1 MENLPEIHSPVSWTM
16 VNQGAEAR
24 IWRILG
30 QGDGTQSWI
39 STSSSSTDSATTLRS
54 LLQTQRSIIG
64 KERFKKT
71 YRLEVLD
78 KKITKS
84 RVNAETKCI
93 LKCKKLEI
101 DVPDLYFVDTKNAI
115 IFMEDLLP
123 PHPSSSSSSSPSPNR
138 NPMTVRD
145 FFVSKGIDSNPAVL
159 VAKSMGVAIGKMH
172 ASGMIHGDLTTSNVF
187 LRDTTFSLNTS
198 TNTNTNTSTNSA
210 NPNPNPLPQ
219 TTLIDF
225 GLSSLASNNK
235 SGEDKAVDLYVLER
249 AMISTHTGSESLMQ
263 HILDSYKEQFEVAVW
278 KKISARLESVRQ
290 RGRKRECF
298 G

>member
-172 ASGMIHGDLTTSNVF
+172 AS
-187 LRDTTFSLNTS
+187 
-198 TNTNTNTSTNSA
+198 A